1 MDFGFIA
8 AHENVVF
15 TAAAIVMLVL
25 ALIEVAG
32 LLLAASPFAFLDDLF
47 PHAHDDGGFGQSLAW
62 LNAGRLPALVFLI
75 VLLTLFAV
83 IGYGLQ
89 LLTLSAT
96 GALAN
101 GWLLALPAALASAF
115 ATRWLSRWLAPRL
128 PRDEST
134 AVGVDELVG
143 RVAQVTIGEVR
154 QGQPGRATLRDQHGN
169 LHNLRIVV
177 AKPADRFQAGEQ
189 VLIATR
195 KGQLFLVTSVPEA
208 LRNAREGE
216 AR

>member
-1 MDFGFIA
+1 LDFGFIA

-25 ALIEVAG
+25 AAIEVLG
-32 LLLAASPFAFLDDLF
+32 LVLAASPFGFLDDLL
-47 PHAHDDGGFGQSLAW
+47 PDDGEGGLGKSLAW
-62 LNAGRLPALVFLI
+62 LNAGRLPALAFLI

-89 LLTLSAT
+89 LVTLKST

-101 GWLLALPAALASAF
+101 GWLLALPALLGSAF
-115 ATRWLSRWLAPRL
+115 ATRWLSRRLARWL

-134 AVGVDELVG
+134 AVGLDELVG
-143 RVAQVTIGEVR
+143 QVAQVTIGDVR
-154 QGQPGRATLRDQHGN
+154 QGHPGRATLRDRHGN
-169 LHNLRIVV
+169 LHNVRI
-177 AKPADRFQAGEQ
+177 AAATPADRFQAGQ
-189 VLIATR
+189 RVLLAAR
-195 KGQLFLVTSVPEA
+195 EGQLFLVTAVPQA
-208 LRNAREGE
+208 LRTAAEGE